1 MNENS
6 LQEVQSRI
14 FSEVLGF
21 EELPFMAAASL
32 DTNFASA
39 FVDHE
44 LLNPLSARTVRR
56 HRRLQRDIALGTAP
70 GTNGRDVK
78 LAVLVQDRSLIEDAA
93 VAQVRAIAKGEVEV
107 IFIGR
112 QKPMWMKRKQRPL
125 KMGSS
130 VSPAGAGYSGTLGF
144 FGRSNSNGKPG
155 IVSNNHVLADV
166 NTYPLGTVIVQQ
178 ADGDGGRSPGD
189 NIAKLANF
197 IPIQFG
203 GLANAVDA
211 AFAEFDDNPHS
222 YEAVNIYGN
231 GRTAPVTGALDATG
245 NVTVLPG
252 LDVMKTGRTTGH
264 TLGRVRAINVN
275 NYVVN
280 MGAQGLARFDGQLLF
295 EADPGSG
302 TRFSRQGDSGSL
314 ITDRTGVPVALLFAG
329 SQTGGQGNLGITAGN
344 PISAVLSQLQVSFI

>member
-231 GRTAPVTGALDATG
+231 GRTAPVTGVLDATG
-245 NVTVLPG
+245 NIT
-252 LDVMKTGRTTGH
+252 
-264 TLGRVRAINVN
+264 
-275 NYVVN
+275 VVN